1 MTTLK
6 SSSQASTYYSKDNY
20 YTKEPTAESL
30 EKAEWYG
37 KGAEVLGLE
46 NQEFDAD
53 KFKELLEGNIDDE
66 NKIGR
71 VTYQDGVAVTQHRP
85 GVDLTFSAPKSV
97 SILSE
102 VFKNDDV
109 RQAHEDAV
117 KATLDLVEEKYAQT
131 RISVDGSMQKVDTEN
146 LVVALFS
153 HNNSRDLDP
162 QTHTHAVVMNATLNE
177 KGEWSALSNEQIYK
191 NQKLI
196 GAIYNSE
203 LASNL
208 KDLGYGLDFKANGN
222 FEISGIDQNVIDEFS
237 QRRKAMLENA
247 EERGIDLST
256 ASASVREVIALDT
269 RTVKKNV
276 TQESLDNDWSE
287 RASAFGLTKE
297 YVEKLI
303 DPTKIIEKKSED
315 KGDRENN
322 INDKETSFNRED
334 DKKESNEKDDKKE
347 SNEKDGK
354 KGKENVGSH
363 EERTPEIKPG
373 NEQGNDGIEK
383 HEGGRVEHKDEKIGS
398 GKEEVSN
405 DHSGSNEGELNK
417 SWMDRLWAFFK
428 KDDIAVASS
437 NKEGGLNQKQ
447 QDVEELSERERSIR
461 EAVFYAVGHH
471 TEREMLVSRSEI
483 EATALKKSEG
493 NFKYKDINNEV
504 DRLLK
509 NEILVETDKGKI
521 TTQRLA
527 HSEIWSIDHVR
538 EERHSVDKILTED
551 QIKTDLK
558 EREQFNKFEYT
569 EGQRNSIYSIFTT
582 DSRYHAV
589 DGLAGTGKTTM
600 LLALNKIAEKNGFIT
615 KGMAATG
622 VAAKNLEEET
632 GIPSSTIAMFK
643 YHESKLQNELNKSE
657 SKIDRKNEIWV
668 VDESSFASQEGF
680 AEILKLAKDADSRV
694 VFLGD
699 KLQLQSIE
707 AGKPFEI
714 LQNEMS
720 FSSMEN
726 INRQKTQELK
736 DVVSLITAKNPKG
749 EITLS
754 ENVKAFDLLDKQ
766 GSVIEHNQMDLHQ
779 ELVNAYMKNDVEKRN
794 SSLIIT
800 PFNSDRKILN
810 GMVRDAKIQ
819 NGELTGE
826 EHNFTTYMNKNLTNA
841 QKGESTEYE
850 KGDVLRF
857 SKTYSPDGQ
866 SFKKD
871 EYYTVVETYK
881 KTTQGKK
888 EEGLI
893 LKDKNG
899 LEQKW
904 NSKNKNQIEV
914 YEKEQKE
921 LRKGDL
927 IKINRTNG
935 EFKNGEKYS
944 FKKIEGNE
952 IILTNEKNEE
962 KRMPKEE
969 FNHWDHGYANTI
981 YSSQG
986 LTKSNVFM
994 LINSNKLSNTQNNE
1008 QAVKNLGKIFGNR
1021 AFYVGAT
1028 RASMDLKVFT
1038 HDKDI
1043 ARGAVGYEQDKSSYA
1058 QETQYGNNEKQFD
1071 QGKGLDIE
1079 F

>member
-1 MTTLK
+1 MMSMTTLK

-37 KGAEVLGLE
+37 KGAEVLGLVD
-46 NQEFDAD
+46 QDFDPD
-53 KFKELLEGNIDDE
+53 KFKELLEGTIDDD

-71 VTYQDGVAVTQHRP
+71 VTYEDGVAVTQHRP

-97 SILSE
+97 SIISE
-102 VFKNDDV
+102 VFKDDDV
-109 RQAHEDAV
+109 RNAHEDAV
-117 KATLDLVEEKYAQT
+117 KATLDFVEKKYAQT

-146 LVVALFS
+146 LVAALFS

-162 QTHTHAVVMNATLNE
+162 QTHTHAVVMNATLNS
-177 KGEWSALSNEQIYK
+177 KGEWSAMSNEQIYQ

-203 LASNL
+203 LAVNL
-208 KDLGYGLDFKANGN
+208 KDLGYDLDFKANGN
-222 FEISGIDQNVIDEFS
+222 FEISGISQDVIDEFS

-247 EERGIDLST
+247 EERGVDLST

-269 RTVKKNV
+269 RTRKKDV

-287 RASAFGLTKE
+287 RAASFGLTKE
-297 YVEKLI
+297 YIETLVDPRQKKEKEVI
-303 DPTKIIEKKSED
+303 VKGDNDNGFTIPGKDKSTNENEIEKPDEK
-315 KGDRENN
+315 
-322 INDKETSFNRED
+322 INPGRNKEKDNSDNRED
-334 DKKESNEKDDKKE
+334 RK
-347 SNEKDGK
+347 
-354 KGKENVGSH
+354 
-363 EERTPEIKPG
+363 PEIHSE
-373 NEQGNDGIEK
+373 NEHDVHD
-383 HEGGRVEHKDEKIGS
+383 HERSKEDPIGDRQPKT
-398 GKEEVSN
+398 KEEHQN
-405 DHSGSNEGELNK
+405 PGAEHSGVNDEGISK

-428 KDDIAVASS
+428 KDDQQSVPGNTNAA
-437 NKEGGLNQKQ
+437 LNQKV
-447 QDVEELSERERSIR
+447 QDVEELSDRERAIR

-471 TEREMLVSRSEI
+471 TERDMLVTRSNI
-483 EATALKKSEG
+483 EATALNKSKAM
-493 NFKYKDINNEV
+493 FKIDDVNNEL

-509 NEILVETDKGKI
+509 NGILVQSDTGKL
-521 TTQRLA
+521 TTKRLA

-538 EERHSVDKILTED
+538 EERHSVDKILTEE
-551 QIKTDLK
+551 QIKDDLK
-558 EREQFNKFEYT
+558 EREQFNKFDYT

-600 LLALNKIAEKNGFIT
+600 LSALNKIADKNGFIV
-615 KGMAATG
+615 KGMAGTG
-622 VAAKNLEEET
+622 VAAKTLEEET
-632 GIPSSTIAMFK
+632 GIPSTTTAMFK
-643 YHESKLQNELNKSE
+643 YNESKLQNNLNQSGNNF
-657 SKIDRKNEIWV
+657 DRKKEIWI
-668 VDESSFASQEGF
+668 VDESSFAGQESF
-680 AEILKLAKDADSRV
+680 VDVLKLAKSADARV

-699 KLQLQSIE
+699 KNQLQSIE
-707 AGKPFEI
+707 AGKPFEL
-714 LQNEMS
+714 LQKEMS
-720 FSSMEN
+720 FSSMQN

-736 DVVSLITAKNPKG
+736 DVVSLITAKNAKG

-754 ENVKAFDLLDKQ
+754 ENAKAFDLLDKQ
-766 GSVIEHNQMDLHQ
+766 GSVKEYDQLDLH
-779 ELVNAYMKNDVEKRN
+779 EEVVKSYMSNDLEKRN
-794 SSLIIT
+794 KTMIIT

-810 GMVRDAKIQ
+810 DMVRQAKIDK
-819 NGELTGE
+819 GELQGE
-826 EHNFTTYMNKNLTNA
+826 EHAFTTYANKNLTRA
-841 QKGESTEYE
+841 QQGEILEYS

-857 SKTYSPDGQ
+857 NKTYSPEGV

-871 EYYTVVETYK
+871 EYYTVIETYK
-881 KTTQGKK
+881 QNGGKK
-888 EEGLI
+888 EEGLV
-893 LKDKNG
+893 LQDKDG
-899 LEQKW
+899 LQQKW

-927 IKINRTNG
+927 IKINRSNG
-935 EFKNGEKYS
+935 EFKNGEKYT
-944 FKKIEGNE
+944 FKEIQGNE
-952 IILTNEKNEE
+952 IVLIDDKNQE
-962 KRMPKEE
+962 KRMPKDE

-986 LTKSNVFM
+986 LTKTNVLM
-994 LINSNKLSNTQNNE
+994 LINSNKLSNTQNSE
-1008 QAVKNLGKIFGNR
+1008 QAIKNLGKIFGNR

-1028 RASMDLKVFT
+1028 RASHDLKIFT
-1038 HDKDI
+1038 HDKNV

-1058 QETQYGNNEKQFD
+1058 QETQLGNNEKQFD

>member
-1 MTTLK
+1 MMSMTTLK
-6 SSSQASTYYSKDNY
+6 SSSQASTYYSQDNY

-37 KGAEVLGLE
+37 KGAEVLGLDD
-46 NQEFDAD
+46 QTFDPE
-53 KFKELLEGNIDDE
+53 KFKELLEGTIDED

-71 VTYQDGVAVTQHRP
+71 VNYVDGVAVTQHRP

-146 LVVALFS
+146 LIVALFS

-162 QTHTHAVVMNATLNE
+162 QTHTHAVVMNATLNG
-177 KGEWSALSNEQIYK
+177 KGEWSALSNEQIYQ
-191 NQKLI
+191 NQKLV

-222 FEISGIDQNVIDEFS
+222 FEISGIDQGVIDEFS
-237 QRRKAMLENA
+237 QRRKAMLESA
-247 EERGIDLST
+247 EEKGIDLST

-269 RTVKKNV
+269 RTTKKNV

-303 DPTKIIEKKSED
+303 DPTKVNEKTVQNKN
-315 KGDRENN
+315 DRENEN
-322 INDKETSFNRED
+322 GDKETGLGREAE
-334 DKKESNEKDDKKE
+334 KKTVDEKENKV
-347 SNEKDGK
+347 
-354 KGKENVGSH
+354 GKENLESH
-363 EERTPEIKPG
+363 EERMPEFKPENEHG
-373 NEQGNDGIEK
+373 NHDAEK
-383 HEGGRVEHKDEKIGS
+383 PKESSLDQKDAKVGREK
-398 GKEEVSN
+398 EAA
-405 DHSGSNEGELNK
+405 SNEYSGANEGDINK

-428 KDDIAVASS
+428 KDDIAVTSN
-437 NKEGGLNQKQ
+437 NKEGALNQKQ
-447 QDVEELSERERSIR
+447 QDVEELSERERAIR

-471 TEREMLVSRSEI
+471 TEREMLVSRSDI

-493 NFKYKDINNEV
+493 DFKYKDINSEV

-509 NEILVETDKGKI
+509 KEILVEADKGRI
-521 TTQRLA
+521 TTKRLA

-551 QIKTDLK
+551 QIKMDLE
-558 EREQFNKFEYT
+558 EREKFNKFEYT

-600 LLALNKIAEKNGFIT
+600 LLALNKIAEKNGFIV
-615 KGMAATG
+615 KGMAGTG

-632 GIPSSTIAMFK
+632 GIPSTTTSMFK
-643 YHESKLQNELNKSE
+643 VQENKLQNQINQSG
-657 SKIDRKNEIWV
+657 KIVDRKNEIWV
-668 VDESSFASQEGF
+668 VDESSFAGQESF
-680 AEILKLAKDADSRV
+680 ADVLRLAKSVDSRV
-694 VFLGD
+694 IFLGD

-714 LQNEMS
+714 LQKEMS
-720 FSSMEN
+720 FSSMQD

-736 DVVSLITAKNPKG
+736 DVVSLITTKNPKG

-766 GSVIEHNQMDLHQ
+766 GSVIEHKENDLHK
-779 ELVNAYMKNDVEKRN
+779 ELVKSYMQNDLEKRN
-794 SSLIIT
+794 NSLIIT

-810 GMVRDAKIQ
+810 DMIREEKIQ
-819 NGELTGE
+819 KGELSGE
-826 EHNFTTYMNKNLTNA
+826 EHIFTTYGNKNLTNA
-841 QKGESTEYE
+841 QKTESTEYE

-857 SKTYSPDGQ
+857 NKTYSPDGQ

-871 EYYTVVETYK
+871 EYYTVVDTYK
-881 KTTQGKK
+881 KNTQGKK
-888 EEGLI
+888 EQGLV

-944 FKKIEGNE
+944 FKEIQGNE
-952 IILTNEKNEE
+952 IVLTNEKNEE

-1028 RASMDLKVFT
+1028 RASMELKVFT

-1071 QGKGLDIE
+1071 QGKGLDME